1 MKRVGVALVVVGE
14 RFAAATTMVLLWL
27 LDWEVNVLVS
37 KICRILK
44 KSEDTSPTDP
54 ALKGIE
60 VIHPRT
66 PAF

>member
-1 MKRVGVALVVVGE
+1 
-14 RFAAATTMVLLWL
+14 
-27 LDWEVNVLVS
+27 VNVLVS